1 MGHAQFLIG
10 GLVVAVAGLS
20 LVARFLSVPYP
31 IVLVIGGALL
41 GFVPGSP
48 RVSLDPAIVLVVF
61 LPPLL
66 YGSSIFAN
74 FNDFRADVHW
84 LALNTVALVLATMGA
99 VAVAAHALIPALS
112 WPAAFVL
119 GAIVSP
125 TDPLAA
131 TAIMRRLDVPRRM
144 VSAIEGEGL
153 FNDAT
158 ALVAYQVAV
167 TAVVAGTFSLGHAGL
182 KFVADA
188 AGGVVIGLVVGW
200 LAARVRE
207 RSADD
212 RVNVTLSLL
221 TGYAAYVPANALGAS
236 GVLAAVSAGIYM
248 GIRGPR
254 TLPTGARLQGA
265 FVWDVVDFILN
276 AILFVLIGVELRAVL
291 SGLSGYS
298 AGTVAVYALAVT
310 GIVAAV
316 RLVWFLAVP
325 HLVWAVDRRPNQ
337 RTSDVGG
344 RGRFVLGWSG
354 MRGAVSLAVA
364 VALPYTTEAGRGF
377 PHRELIVFL
386 TFAVIFFTLVVQ
398 GLSLPVLIRRL
409 PVGDDG
415 GESGEELR
423 ARLLATK
430 AALGEI
436 DALAEEEWTR
446 DDTVERMRALY
457 GYRKRRLAARAGKIE
472 DEGYEERSLA
482 YQQMVQLVLQAQR
495 DALLRMR
502 SEGRLSND
510 VMHRIMRELDLE
522 ESRLEISAAPRPNQ
536 EEPPESVLTS

>member
-1 MGHAQFLIG
+1 MGHAEFLIG

-20 LVARFLSVPYP
+20 GVARFLSVPYP
-31 IVLVIGGALL
+31 IVLVVGGAVL
-41 GFVPGSP
+41 GFVPGLP
-48 RVSLDPAIVLVVF
+48 QVRLDPAVVLVVF

-74 FNDFRADVHW
+74 FNDFRADLHW
-84 LALNTVALVLATMGA
+84 LALNTIALVLATMA
-99 VAVAAHALIPALS
+99 AIALAAHALIPGLS

-131 TAIMRRLDVPRRM
+131 AAIMRRLEVPRRM

-158 ALVAYQVAV
+158 ALVAYRVAV
-167 TAVVAGTFSLGHAGL
+167 TAVAVGTFSLGHAAL
-182 KFVADA
+182 KFVVDA
-188 AGGVVIGLVVGW
+188 AGGVAIGLVIGW
-200 LAARVRE
+200 IAARVRE
-207 RSADD
+207 RSVDD

-221 TGYAAYVPANALGAS
+221 TGYAAYVPADALGAS
-236 GVLAAVSAGIYM
+236 GILAAVTAGIYM

-254 TLPTGARLQGA
+254 TLPTGARLQGT

-276 AILFVLIGVELRAVL
+276 AILFVLIGLQLHAIVG
-291 SGLSGYS
+291 GLSGYS
-298 AGTVAVYALAVT
+298 PGALAVYALAVT
-310 GIVAAV
+310 GIVVGV

-325 HLVWAVDRRPNQ
+325 HLVWGVDRRPSQ
-337 RTSDVGG
+337 RARDVGAG
-344 RGRFVLGWSG
+344 GRFVLGWSG

-377 PHRELIVFL
+377 PKRELIVFL

-398 GLSLPVLIRRL
+398 GLSLPGLIHRL
-409 PVGDDG
+409 RVSDG
-415 GESGEELR
+415 GAETDEELR
-423 ARLLATK
+423 ARLVATK
-430 AALGEI
+430 SALAQI

-446 DDTVERMRALY
+446 DDTIERMRALY
-457 GYRKRRLAARAGKIE
+457 EYRKRRLAARAGKIE

-502 SEGRLSND
+502 SEGKLSND
-510 VMHRIMRELDLE
+510 VMLRIMRELDLE
-522 ESRLEISAAPRPNQ
+522 ESRLEISATPQPSQQERPQAPAP
-536 EEPPESVLTS
+536 T